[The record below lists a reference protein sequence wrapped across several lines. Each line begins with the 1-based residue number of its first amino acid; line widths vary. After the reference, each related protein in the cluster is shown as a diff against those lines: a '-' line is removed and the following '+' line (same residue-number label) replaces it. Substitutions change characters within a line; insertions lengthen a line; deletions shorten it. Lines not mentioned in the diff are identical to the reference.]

1 MYLLKV
7 KNRNTG
13 TRCELCSKLTIKT
26 PKQRLGVVLSL
37 LLTLNIFHTLFYSF
51 SIVSFEHVNASWVF
65 IFSIKLYTH
74 TLRKNKLNKEQFIL
88 FCLLQIAKDPPPRFK
103 VKFESDVLSS
113 SSTNSKSTDEPCP
126 TPKTE
131 KSIPTSQ
138 KPPSPI
144 KSPGT
149 FSSEILYTSEQV
161 PPLPVKPSYSKAAP
175 KHRDTLVL
183 PDIKPSPIKPR
194 TTRNSMQDTFLMN
207 AIEESIGHTN
217 PTPTPTPVQ
226 QGNVNGMYILK
237 LSEEMKELFS
247 QFQAGFC

>member
-1 MYLLKV
+1 M
-7 KNRNTG
+7 
-13 TRCELCSKLTIKT
+13 
-26 PKQRLGVVLSL
+26 
-37 LLTLNIFHTLFYSF
+37 
-51 SIVSFEHVNASWVF
+51 
-65 IFSIKLYTH
+65 
-74 TLRKNKLNKEQFIL
+74 
-88 FCLLQIAKDPPPRFK
+88 
-103 VKFESDVLSS
+103 LSS

-131 KSIPTSQ
+131 KSIPASQ

-194 TTRNSMQDTFLMN
+194 TTRNSMQDTILLN

-237 LSEEMKELFS
+237 LLEQMMELFS
-247 QFQAGFC
+247 